1 MEDAPVDP
9 DVDVDP
15 DHNAEEGDL
24 TELPEIPRRE
34 PERVYVQAKLGV
46 PVPETHLEQ
55 GIEVDL
61 PETPA
66 EIAEREGIHER
77 IQVELQNGDIED
89 LSHAEEMLELLQ
101 FGITY
106 KIC

>member
-1 MEDAPVDP
+1 MQ
-9 DVDVDP
+9 
-15 DHNAEEGDL
+15 AE
-24 TELPEIPRRE
+24 
-34 PERVYVQAKLGV
+34 LGV

-77 IQVELQNGDIED
+77 IQVELRNGDIED
-89 LSHAEEMLELLQ
+89 LSHAEEMLELPQ
-101 FGITY
+101 FGITTRSADG
-106 KIC
+106 